1 MAVSL
6 LALRTGRVLLSRN
19 IIFLLLVLVSVRH
32 PGLSAAGRISKSK
45 AIPVT
50 GLGGL

>member
-1 MAVSL
+1 MDSTESSL
-6 LALRTGRVLLSRN
+6 EKHMTEYLYFYSFLFFGVRQNSLRIPR
-19 IIFLLLVLVSVRH
+19 
-32 PGLSAAGRISKSK
+32 KSK

>member
-1 MAVSL
+1 MSISRGKDSQAKLPLLPIRGHISAVEY
-6 LALRTGRVLLSRN
+6 
-19 IIFLLLVLVSVRH
+19 FSVPEF
-32 PGLSAAGRISKSK
+32 PGKKLTSSKSK